1 MTQEAPAVEV
11 DEISRRFGAIVAVD
25 GVSLT
30 VASGEFLSLLGPSG
44 CGKTTLL
51 RLIGGFEIPDSG
63 RIRLLGEDVTEMP
76 PYLRR
81 TNMVFQHL
89 ALFPHRDVFDNIAFG
104 LRMRKVGPDAIAK
117 KVRGALEL
125 VRMDGFER
133 RRIDE
138 LSGGQQQRVAIARAI
153 VNEPAVLLLDEPF
166 GALDLQLRLELQEE
180 LRRLQR
186 TLGSPFIFVTHD
198 QGEAMAM
205 SDRIAVMNAG
215 RIVQMG
221 TPAEIYHQPESRFVA
236 QFVGHTN
243 LLDGH
248 IEEVLDGRSYVMVAD
263 GQRISC
269 SSSVPGLAKGQPVSL
284 LIRQEAITVSQAANV
299 DPGTIALQGKVV
311 DMIFL
316 GSTVRV
322 KVQVGENLTLVS
334 ESGEPGAV
342 SQWPVGS
349 QVGVSWRV
357 SQAKIFPR

>member
-1 MTQEAPAVEV
+1 MTQGAPAVEV
-11 DEISRRFGAIVAVD
+11 DEISRRFGATVAVD

-51 RLIGGFEIPDSG
+51 RLIGGFEVPDSG
-63 RIRLLGEDVTEMP
+63 HIRLLGEDVTEMP

-104 LRMRKVGPDAIAK
+104 PRMRKVAPDVIAK
-117 KVRGALEL
+117 KVRGVLGL
-125 VRMDGFER
+125 IRMDGFER

-186 TLGSPFIFVTHD
+186 SLGSPFIFVTHD

-215 RIVQMG
+215 RIEQIG

-248 IEEVLDGRSYVMVAD
+248 IEEVLDGRRYVVVAD
-263 GQRISC
+263 GQHISC
-269 SSSVPGLAKGQPVSL
+269 ISSVPGLAKGLKVSL

-299 DPGTIALQGKVV
+299 DPAKVALRGKVV

-334 ESGEPGAV
+334 ESSEPGAA

-349 QVGVSWRV
+349 QVGVSWQE
-357 SQAKIFPR
+357 SQAKVFPG